1 MSTTLLVFFALAA
14 ISLLAAWRVVTDPQ
28 IMHAGLW
35 MGLCFVGVAGIFLLL
50 TAEFLAGVQIL
61 VYVGAITT
69 IILFGIMLSDV
80 EEVQP
85 QEPPFYR
92 FRRRFG
98 RWWQPALPLL
108 VAAAFLVALFTIY
121 GQAGWS
127 DLQPVGPAAST
138 PAGLDIPAIGHALFG
153 PYALPAEAASV
164 LLLSALLGALV
175 LAMREETLRV
185 FRGSPGSSRVLQPGS
200 GMAGREVNAGET
212 DHPGQDEKK
221 EVGAGT

>member
-14 ISLLAAWRVVTDPQ
+14 VSLFAAWRVVTDPQ

-35 MGLCFVGVAGIFLLL
+35 MGLCFVGVAGVFLLL
-50 TAEFLAGVQIL
+50 SAEFLAGVQIL

-80 EEVQP
+80 EEVRE

-92 FRRRFG
+92 FRRRFA

-108 VAAAFLVALFTIY
+108 TAAVFLVALFTIY
-121 GQAGWS
+121 GKAGWG
-127 DLQPVGPAAST
+127 DLTPAAPVAET
-138 PAGLDIPAIGHALFG
+138 PAGLNTPAIGHALFG

-164 LLLSALLGALV
+164 LLLAALLGALV
-175 LAMREETLRV
+175 LAMQEETLRV
-185 FRGSPGSSRVLQPGS
+185 SRGTARRLRPSRS
-200 GMAGREVNAGET
+200 EMAATGARAAKAEHTSREPE
-212 DHPGQDEKK
+212 K
-221 EVGAGT
+221 EVGAGA